1 MIKQHAQN
9 IADHTGAYTV
19 VPDLYKGKVGVN
31 AEVRKSKIKKR
42 ATLTRHNR
50 KLVI

>member
-31 AEVRKSKIKKR
+31 AEVRKSKIKR